1 MTTRTVKI
9 ITGTQAYELLQ
20 EPQFQHQFFGAE
32 FIKKDGTRRTVNGR
46 RKVVK
51 HLKGGELSYAPSE
64 YGYIIYWD
72 RVSGD
77 YRTLN
82 TNTLVK
88 LRIGKQDYLVIGK
101 DVSRDENIS
110 ITIDKGVTFERG

>member
-1 MTTRTVKI
+1 M
-9 ITGTQAYELLQ
+9 
-20 EPQFQHQFFGAE
+20 
-32 FIKKDGTRRTVNGR
+32 
-46 RKVVK
+46 
-51 HLKGGELSYAPSE
+51 
-64 YGYIIYWD
+64 
-72 RVSGD
+72 SGD